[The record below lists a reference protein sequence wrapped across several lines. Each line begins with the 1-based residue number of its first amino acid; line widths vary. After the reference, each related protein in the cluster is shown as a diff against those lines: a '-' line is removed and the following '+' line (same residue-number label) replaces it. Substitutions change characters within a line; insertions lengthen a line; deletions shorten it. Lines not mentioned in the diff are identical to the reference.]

1 MAHFAKL
8 NENNIVEEVIVV
20 SNDVLLDE
28 NNNESEEKG
37 IQFCKDLY
45 GDDTIWIQT
54 SYNNSFRKNFAG
66 IGYTYDT
73 VRNAFI
79 PPRPYDS
86 WKLNEETCNWY
97 PPVPEPMDGK
107 VYSWQEI
114 FRAWVPG

>member
-54 SYNNSFRKNFAG
+54 SYNGNIRKNFAG
-66 IGYTYDT
+66 IGFRYDET
-73 VRNAFI
+73 LDAFI
-79 PPRPYDS
+79 PPRPYES
-86 WKLNEETCNWY
+86 WKLHPETFNWY

-107 VYSWQEI
+107 VYYWQDI
-114 FRAWVPG
+114 IRAWVPG